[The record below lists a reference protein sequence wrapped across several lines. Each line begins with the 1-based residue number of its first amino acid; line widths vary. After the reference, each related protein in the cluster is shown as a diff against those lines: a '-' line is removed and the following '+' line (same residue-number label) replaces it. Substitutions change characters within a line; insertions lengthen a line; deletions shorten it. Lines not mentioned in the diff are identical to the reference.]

1 MSELTTTT
9 SNNAV
14 FGNYKPKNFQ
24 YFLRFVGFKK
34 KFHVLNHTDYDA
46 KIVVSPG
53 EIFNVECIK
62 IGPAEFNMAYECASE
77 NVQESNLLA
86 NAKRKIYTC
95 SRDSYV
101 TVLMRVADEW
111 IVLFK
116 NRRHS
121 ISKDLNIY
129 NRHIREAKLNM

>member
-1 MSELTTTT
+1 MLMDTTT
-9 SNNAV
+9 SNHTQ
-14 FGNYKPKNFQ
+14 FKKYKPKNLE
-24 YFLRFVGFKK
+24 YVLRFLGLKK
-34 KFHVLNHTDYDA
+34 KFHVFNHTDYDA
-46 KIVVSPG
+46 KIILSPG
-53 EIFNVECIK
+53 EIYNVECIR
-62 IGPAEFNMAYECASE
+62 IGPAEFNMAYDSASD

-95 SRDSYV
+95 SRDSYI
-101 TVLMRVADEW
+101 TILMRVDDEW

-129 NRHIREAKLNM
+129 DRHIREARLNMD